1 MDEYVYTHIYV
12 RVNIQICVL
21 CVCVNRVG
29 QFLEEDGRFDLPVRD
44 ESSKED
50 EEVSV

>member
-21 CVCVNRVG
+21 CVCKSCGAVFGGRW
-29 QFLEEDGRFDLPVRD
+29 RFDLPVRD